1 MTDELIATAECAAGS
16 PEAGRRLVAGLGPG
30 PFALIL
36 LYLSPE
42 ADLAGTT
49 AALAAA
55 HPGTPLIGCTT
66 AGEIGAAGYAEGRAL
81 AIGLPATLFA
91 ALALVVRDLDAFDP
105 DALVGQVI
113 RARGL
118 LAAAHP
124 GWAHD
129 FGLLL
134 IDGLSTREDA
144 VAGVLA
150 AGLGTTPL
158 FGGSAAD
165 GTRFL
170 ETFVLHGAEVLRR
183 AAVLALVR
191 TACPVQVFNFDH
203 FRPTETRMVV
213 TAADPARRIV
223 RALND
228 EPAAREYARILG
240 KDPGQLNPFTFAA
253 HPVAVRVGGQY
264 HVRSIRQVDDNGDLI
279 FHSAIDEGLVLS
291 LADPLDMV
299 DHLDAALSGLGR
311 NGPPAAILGCDC
323 MLRRIEAEEKQ
334 LSGRISVLLARH
346 RVRGFCTYGEQIGAM
361 HVNQTL
367 TGVAIYPPGT
377 ANGPP

>member
-1 MTDELIATAECAAGS
+1 MAEDVIRTAEVPARDPAA
-16 PEAGRRLVAGLGPG
+16 AARLAQGLGPG
-30 PFALIL
+30 PFALVI

-42 ADLAGTT
+42 ADLAGT
-49 AALAAA
+49 AAGLAAA
-55 HPGTPLIGCTT
+55 LGGAPLIGCTT
-66 AGEIGAAGYAEGRAL
+66 AGEIGAGGYAEGMTV
-81 AIGLPATLFA
+81 AIGLPAALFA
-91 ALALVVRDLDAFDP
+91 ARALVMRDLDALDP
-105 DALVGQVI
+105 EALAGEVI
-113 RARGL
+113 RARGQ
-118 LAAAHP
+118 LAAENP
-124 GWAHD
+124 DWDHD

-170 ETFVLHGAEVLRR
+170 ETFVIHGAEVLRR

-191 TACPVQVFNFDH
+191 TACGVQVFKFDH

-213 TAADPARRIV
+213 TAADPARRVVHRI
-223 RALND
+223 ND
-228 EPAAREYARILG
+228 EPAAQEYARLLG
-240 KDPGQLNPFTFAA
+240 KDPGQLSPFIFAA

-264 HVRSIRQVDDNGDLI
+264 HVRSIRQVDEGGELI
-279 FHSAIDEGLVLS
+279 FHSAIDAGLVLS
-291 LADPLDMV
+291 LADPLDMAA
-299 DHLDAALSGLGR
+299 HLEAALDGLGR
-311 NGPPAAILGCDC
+311 AGPPAAILGCDC

-334 LSGRISVLLARH
+334 LTGRISALLARH

-367 TGVAIYPPGT
+367 TGVALYPPR
-377 ANGPP
+377 GP